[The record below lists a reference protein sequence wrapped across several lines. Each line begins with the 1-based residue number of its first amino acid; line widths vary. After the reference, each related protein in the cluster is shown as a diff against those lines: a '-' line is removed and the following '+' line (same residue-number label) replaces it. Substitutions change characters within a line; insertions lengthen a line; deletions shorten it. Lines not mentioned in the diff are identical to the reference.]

1 MSAAIECIAT
11 SVEGTPEVSLWE
23 CPCREC
29 TKMAW
34 EGSDSPDTLQ
44 SYRIEWWS
52 GWYGCTSDD
61 PNNHQGDTC
70 PIHETSAGIDHRE
83 GFLY

>member
-34 EGSDSPDTLQ
+34 EGSDSPDTLTE
-44 SYRIEWWS
+44 YRREWWPQE
-52 GWYGCTSDD
+52 Y
-61 PNNHQGDTC
+61 
-70 PIHETSAGIDHRE
+70 IMR
-83 GFLY
+83 